1 MKPPTRYS
9 ITLGYIY
16 IPIKIGECLA
26 EKKRQKKHAVT
37 CWFHADLIVF
47 LFQATNHEAVQ
58 DVAVG
63 DLVRFR
69 FGNEVR
75 QGEGDGV
82 L

>member
-1 MKPPTRYS
+1 MP
-9 ITLGYIY
+9 G
-16 IPIKIGECLA
+16 G
-26 EKKRQKKHAVT
+26 KKGKKKHAVT

-75 QGEGDGV
+75 QGEMVVAQEDLV
-82 L
+82 

>member
-1 MKPPTRYS
+1 LENAWRK
-9 ITLGYIY
+9 
-16 IPIKIGECLA
+16 E
-26 EKKRQKKHAVT
+26 RQKKHAVT

-75 QGEGDGV
+75 QGEMVVAQEDLV
-82 L
+82 